1 MCPIFLA
8 FSMYAEL
15 NLHYTLLV
23 GMMDRLPLPSFL
35 LPAHALGV
43 LYCQLWNA
51 EVTGQRKQ
59 YMNLICE
66 LNCELI
72 NISKGKS
79 AD

>member
-8 FSMYAEL
+8 FFTHAEV

-23 GMMDRLPLPSFL
+23 GMMDRLPLPPYL

-51 EVTGQRKQ
+51 KVTGQGKQ
-59 YMNLICE
+59 YMD
-66 LNCELI
+66 LNCEL
-72 NISKGKS
+72 SCELMRHGY
-79 AD
+79 